1 MDLKFISLDLTRTNA
16 TFLIFGDFQDFGYS
30 HRMPFLIFLL
40 LADKAQW
47 NISTQ
52 VIAKNKAQSKQIHEK
67 KILADS
73 KLANLILVSKLL
85 S

>member
-1 MDLKFISLDLTRTNA
+1 MQPSLFWGIFKTLVTLTECRYLVFT
-16 TFLIFGDFQDFGYS
+16 TSIQSTMKL
-30 HRMPFLIFLL
+30 
-40 LADKAQW
+40 
-47 NISTQ
+47 STQ
-52 VIAKNKAQSKQIHEK
+52 VLAKNKAQSKQIHEK